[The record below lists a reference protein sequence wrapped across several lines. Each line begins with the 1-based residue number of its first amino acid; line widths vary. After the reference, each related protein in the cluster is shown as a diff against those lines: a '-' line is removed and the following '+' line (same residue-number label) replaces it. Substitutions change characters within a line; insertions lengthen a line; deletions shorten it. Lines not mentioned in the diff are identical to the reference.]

1 MKFVH
6 HEIRINKQ
14 KATLV
19 ISNGVFYDMKH
30 EGCSLTNPVLYAYH
44 LWVISISFLD

>member
-1 MKFVH
+1 MLQIKYIAQNIRSIIAFNETITMKFVH

-30 EGCSLTNPVLYAYH
+30 
-44 LWVISISFLD
+44 